1 MKPDM
6 WLSKVLRDDT
16 LTTTQRAVAAALW
29 SYMDRAGVCWP
40 SVETIGQRAGI
51 SKRRNVRL
59 ALDMLTERGHLER
72 VLQPNGRL
80 STNRYKAVDKP
91 PRGVPKGTA
100 TVVPLGTHRGA
111 PKGTPQGGPP
121 RGPRTSPEELV
132 GEQPSAPTDS
142 PHPYIQHLANH
153 WPRP

>member
-1 MKPDM
+1 MKPDA

-40 SVETIGQRAGI
+40 SVATIGQRAGI
-51 SKRRNVRL
+51 NKRETVRI

-91 PRGVPKGTA
+91 PRGSAERTA
-100 TVVPLGTHRGA
+100 AVVRLTDKRGSA
-111 PKGTPQGGPP
+111 ERTPQGGPSN
-121 RGPRTSPEELV
+121 GPRTSPIELV